1 MRVLVIGGTNFLGPA
16 VVERL
21 IDGGH
26 DVTLFH
32 RGVSEA
38 AAPSGVP
45 HIHGDRRQIG
55 EFRADIES
63 LAPDVVLDMAA
74 MCGED
79 ALAVVDA
86 CAGIVRRAVMISS
99 ADVYRA
105 YGRLHSSEP
114 GPIEPTPIDEEA
126 PLRERLFPYRGE
138 RGGRLDDYDKIP
150 AEEAYRADVRITTTV
165 LRLGAV
171 HGERDSQRRL
181 LMELARMDAGRPAIL
196 VQEDMLEWRWSRAY
210 AGNVADA
217 IALAVADARAAGRT
231 YNIAEPG
238 AMSQA
243 EWLRAVG
250 RIAGWRGDIIPVPG
264 NRLPEHLRTP
274 NNYAQHLELDTSRI
288 RRELGFAERV
298 SRDEGIARAI
308 AWERTHPP
316 ERVSPRWTDFAA
328 EDAVLASLGR

>member
-16 VVERL
+16 VVKRL
-21 IDGGH
+21 VEGGH
-26 DVTLFH
+26 GVTLFH

-38 AAPSGVP
+38 AAPIGVP

-55 EFRADIES
+55 ELRADIER
-63 LAPDVVLDMAA
+63 LVPEVVLDMAA
-74 MCGED
+74 MCSDD
-79 ALAVVDA
+79 ARAIVDA
-86 CAGIVRRAVMISS
+86 CGGIVRRAVMISS

-126 PLRERLFPYRGE
+126 PLRQRLFPYRGE

-150 AEEAYRADVRITTTV
+150 AEEAYRADARITATV

-171 HGERDSQRRL
+171 HGERDSQHRL
-181 LMELARMDAGRPAIL
+181 FMELARMDARRPAIL
-196 VQEDMLEWRWSRAY
+196 VQDDMMEWRWSRAY

-217 IALAVADARAAGRT
+217 IALAVADERAAGRT

-250 RIAGWRGDIIPVPG
+250 RIAGWSGDIVAVAKDQM
-264 NRLPEHLRTP
+264 PEHLRTP

-288 RRELGFAERV
+288 RRELGFAERL
-298 SRDEGIARAI
+298 SRDDGIARAI

-328 EDAVLASLGR
+328 EDTLLASLGR